1 MSWTAFVDDKTVT
14 DLPLARTGID
24 TRSMTRAMSPSSKPL
39 LTKTTFVREEET
51 AFRAS
56 SRGKMGVDGAIPYF
70 DGTTNKFRANDLG
83 RRVSRYVQYPIG
95 RSTNKKAI
103 KMTGSTKARSGVVTY
118 GRTSASRKFFLT
130 NDQTCLVNAI
140 VVAGLFF
147 FPFHSSLQPRLC
159 QENKRY

>member
-1 MSWTAFVDDKTVT
+1 MGEEAKTATATQELVPKIELLHMSWTAFVDDKTVT
-14 DLPLARTGID
+14 DLPLARTGMD

-83 RRVSRYVQYPIG
+83 RRVS
-95 RSTNKKAI
+95 
-103 KMTGSTKARSGVVTY
+103 
-118 GRTSASRKFFLT
+118 
-130 NDQTCLVNAI
+130 
-140 VVAGLFF
+140 
-147 FPFHSSLQPRLC
+147 
-159 QENKRY
+159 